1 MANRNGWETAY
12 NIAEV
17 TKSDTTQLSGVR
29 GLFVGGAGDV
39 EVVAEGGGQATFTA
53 VAGQIIPV
61 RAVKVMST
69 GTTATGIV
77 ALY

>member
-12 NIAEV
+12 DVAEV
-17 TKSDTTQLSGVR
+17 TPSDSAQLSGVR
-29 GLFVGGAGDV
+29 GLFVGGAGNV
-39 EVVAEGGGQATFTA
+39 EVVAEGGGQATFAA
-53 VAGQIIPV
+53 VAGQILPV
-61 RAVKVMST
+61 RAVKVLST